1 MVVQRAVADYA
12 VKERGAWILIW
23 PGMIVLCGSQMYWT
37 SELEEAVDAAG
48 VKGLAKYEAQCTKQ
62 LQELVQLV
70 RAFVLY
76 FIIKNPLYKI
86 CSSNFLALK

>member
-37 SELEEAVDAAG
+37 SELEEAIDDAG
-48 VKGLAKYEAQCTKQ
+48 VKGLARYEKQCTTQ

-70 RAFVLY
+70 RISIVF
-76 FIIKNPLYKI
+76 NNKI
-86 CSSNFLALK
+86 LHT